1 MDCFFFL
8 SSRRPPRSTRTY
20 TLFPNTAPF
29 RSIVAARALAG
40 ISYAQFAAQLD
51 GLVREELAQAG
62 RLHDSAALLERG
74 LPAHRSLGLLVRAQR
89 ERIGTALDFVLE
101 LLAIG
106 GRLDRKST
114 RLNSVTNA
122 HLVCRL
128 LLEKK
133 KSKQDNTKHHI
144 TSAM

>member
-106 GRLDRKST
+106 GRLPTFDL
-114 RLNSVTNA
+114 LNVSPHSA
-122 HLVCRL
+122 HAKVRGKAIEAEQRGL
-128 LLEKK
+128 
-133 KSKQDNTKHHI
+133 
-144 TSAM
+144 